1 MILNFSFSDIKRL
14 RYKGPAEKL
23 MVCIIV
29 IGIAMLLQ
37 PLAMTLFTYS
47 FIVILF
53 GTLGFVVV
61 SHFPEEEHKDI

>member
-1 MILNFSFSDIKRL
+1 MILNISLNDIKRL

-37 PLAMTLFTYS
+37 PLAMILFTYS

-61 SHFPEEEHKDI
+61 SHFPEEHKEA